1 MHTSAVNLLARA
13 GCLARAALAMLAL
26 ALAACASSSRQAAP
40 TAAPIVIATV
50 APTASAAAT
59 QPAPTPVPPPTPA
72 GPPTTQPSV
81 SVYVTNTG
89 GQGLTLRQTPGGTS
103 IGVLPDGSALTTT
116 GDEQPAGDRLWRKV
130 RDGQGREGWVAAEF
144 LTTESPQAATPSIV
158 AAVSPSPTQQVAAGA
173 TASPTWPVPLIPTAT
188 LRPAGDVPTRTP
200 RPRASPIPVGPSPV
214 PPIAVLPAP
223 ATKLVAQATGAALQ
237 ATKPA
242 VTGNCHASY
251 PDFCIPPPPPDLDCS
266 SAALAGR
273 RRFTVRPPDPH
284 LLDSNKD
291 GIGCD

>member
-1 MHTSAVNLLARA
+1 MHVSAVNLLARA

-26 ALAACASSSRQAAP
+26 ALAACAASSRQAVP
-40 TAAPIVIATV
+40 TAAPIVIATA

-72 GPPTTQPSV
+72 GPPTMQPSV
-81 SVYVTNTG
+81 SVYVTNTD

-103 IGVLPDGSALTTT
+103 MGALPDGSALTTT

-144 LTTESPQAATPSIV
+144 LTAEPPQAATPSIV
-158 AAVSPSPTQQVAAGA
+158 AAVSPSPMQQVAAGA

-200 RPRASPIPVGPSPV
+200 RPRESPIPVGAPSLPPV
-214 PPIAVLPAP
+214 AVLPAP
-223 ATKLVAQATGAALQ
+223 TTSPVAQATGAALQ

-242 VTGNCHASY
+242 VAGNCHASY
-251 PDFCIPPPPPDLDCS
+251 PDFCLPPPPPDLDCNS
-266 SAALAGR
+266 TTLAGR

-284 LLDSNKD
+284 RLDKNKD